1 MKKLF
6 NKLINFFN
14 KIAPPQDKYSWS
26 ERIRVSLGVG
36 VTILV
41 IAFMNHLWGD
51 MTQDENMITAVFGV
65 TALCIFLFPDSKFFS
80 PLVLIEA
87 NLIAACV
94 AFICV
99 YIFPWASIGIL
110 FAVIGT
116 LIGMYLL
123 GCIHPPAV
131 FLSIFIVL
139 AGTSS
144 YEFALHPVLADSI
157 VLGLAGY
164 LNQAFINH
172 SAD

>member
-1 MKKLF
+1 
-6 NKLINFFN
+6 
-14 KIAPPQDKYSWS
+14 
-26 ERIRVSLGVG
+26 
-36 VTILV
+36 
-41 IAFMNHLWGD
+41 
-51 MTQDENMITAVFGV
+51 
-65 TALCIFLFPDSKFFS
+65 
-80 PLVLIEA
+80 
-87 NLIAACV
+87 
-94 AFICV
+94 
-99 YIFPWASIGIL
+99 
-110 FAVIGT
+110 
-116 LIGMYLL
+116 MYLL